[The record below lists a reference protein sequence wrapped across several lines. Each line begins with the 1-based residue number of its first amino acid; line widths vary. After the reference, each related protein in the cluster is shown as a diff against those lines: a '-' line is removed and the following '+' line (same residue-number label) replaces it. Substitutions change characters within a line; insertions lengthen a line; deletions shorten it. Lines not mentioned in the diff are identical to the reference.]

1 MIIPVRCF
9 TCGKV
14 IAGKWRKYLE
24 LCEEAATAAVG
35 EPGRGAAE
43 AEAEGSNK
51 PQFDK
56 GHKAGVLDKIG
67 VDKMCCRRHML
78 THVDLVDV
86 L

>member
-14 IAGKWRKYLE
+14 LAGKWRKYVE
-24 LCEEAATAAVG
+24 LCEEAETTTTGGSA
-35 EPGRGAAE
+35 RGAA
-43 AEAEGSNK
+43 AELGGEDK
-51 PQFDK
+51 PHFDK
-56 GHKAGVLDKIG
+56 GHKAAVLDAIG
-67 VDKMCCRRHML
+67 VDKMCCRRHIL